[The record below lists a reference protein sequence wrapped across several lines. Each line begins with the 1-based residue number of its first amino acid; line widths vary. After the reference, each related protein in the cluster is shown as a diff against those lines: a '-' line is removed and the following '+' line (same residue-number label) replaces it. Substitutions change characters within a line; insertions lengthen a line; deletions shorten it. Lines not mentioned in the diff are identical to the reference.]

1 MLGKAYRQ
9 FSTIVCLAC
18 LGLSCLSGL
27 SGLLGLSCWSCQ
39 SRFSCLFICLTC
51 LTCLSCLACLS
62 CLTCLTYLACLT
74 RLTHL
79 TCLTCLAC
87 LTCLTCLNFKHLCF
101 SLIFQAVFV
110 MLPGRQPL
118 QYYLCLNL
126 SHSTLSDNFKMNWSF
141 LLLQAISFAIHIFVN
156 VKVKMLKAKQTHSTK
171 ILTQSHQL
179 KLGDLLTME
188 SRSISDYLTSF
199 LCLTASSSVVITTS
213 IINWIN
219 PIKLNKVIL

>member
-1 MLGKAYRQ
+1 LNLNNNTVTGL
-9 FSTIVCLAC
+9 TGLLLVL
-18 LGLSCLSGL
+18 LSCLN
-27 SGLLGLSCWSCQ
+27 
-39 SRFSCLFICLTC
+39 RLTC
-51 LTCLSCLACLS
+51 LTHFTHLS
-62 CLTCLTYLACLT
+62 CLTRLT

-79 TCLTCLAC
+79 TRLTR
-87 LTCLTCLNFKHLCF
+87 LTCLNHLTCVNFECLCF
-101 SLIFQAVFV
+101 SLIFQSVFV
-110 MLPGRQPL
+110 LLPGRQPL

-126 SHSTLSDNFKMNWSF
+126 SHSPSSDIFKMNWSF

-156 VKVKMLKAKQTHSTK
+156 VKVKMLKAKQKQSTE
-171 ILTQSHQL
+171 ILLSQSHQL

-219 PIKLNKVIL
+219 PIQFNKVKFLKTF